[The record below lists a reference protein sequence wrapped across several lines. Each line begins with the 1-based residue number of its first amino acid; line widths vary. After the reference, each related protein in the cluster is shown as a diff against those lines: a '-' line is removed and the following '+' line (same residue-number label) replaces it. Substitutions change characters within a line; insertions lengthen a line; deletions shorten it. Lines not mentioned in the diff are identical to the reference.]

1 MSIFVLSPQ
10 SLSPPALS
18 GHMPGFLLKRYIFM
32 CCLTDVTILQTR
44 LLLGDLGAV
53 NDSNY
58 AGSIAFALGCIHRR

>member
-1 MSIFVLSPQ
+1 
-10 SLSPPALS
+10 
-18 GHMPGFLLKRYIFM
+18 M